1 VPSDDEPQDAVLA
14 AVLAAALARAPQE
27 GFTPGMLGRARTD
40 AGVST
45 EQFPHNCAALIEYWS
60 SSIDRDMTAG
70 LAAADLGAMKVRLRI
85 RNAVL
90 TRLALLAPHKL
101 AARQAAI
108 VLALP
113 HNAPLAIRLLTRT
126 ADAMWR
132 AAGDTATDFNW
143 YSKRASLSAVYAAT
157 EIAWFGDDTPD
168 ASATAMFLDARIDN
182 VMQYEKLKAKLRT
195 VCQPQRTS
203 SP

>member
-1 VPSDDEPQDAVLA
+1 MPSDDEPQA

-27 GFTPGMLGRARTD
+27 GFTPAMLGRARCD
-40 AGVST
+40 AGVSA
-45 EQFPHNCAALIEYWS
+45 EQFPESCAALIEYWS
-60 SSIDRDMTAG
+60 SSIDRDMTAN
-70 LAAADLGAMKVRLRI
+70 LVAADLSAMKVRSRI
-85 RNAVL
+85 RTAVL

-108 VLALP
+108 FLALP
-113 HNAPLAIRLLTRT
+113 HNAPLAIRLVTRT

-143 YSKRASLSAVYAAT
+143 YSKRASLSAVYATT

-168 ASATAMFLDARIDN
+168 ASATATFLDARIDN
-182 VMQYEKLKAKLRT
+182 VLQYEKLKAKLRT
-195 VCQPQRTS
+195 LCQPTRTS